1 MAAKIYILD
10 TGPAFE
16 EKSQE
21 LLEHLKTL
29 GLKAD
34 IRGEINGEARKAEN
48 RDGHKDRYEDKQK
61 GRLEDKQKGRLN
73 DKHKKGGLE
82 ARHKD
87 EYRAER
93 QEDKKEKLKE
103 EHKREKNELYLRY
116 DEKGLTLTDGKIQ
129 MRGDF
134 SDMLPRLRYDN
145 LTHELLVKAA
155 RMKDMNRGPGRHPVI
170 LDATAGM
177 GEDSL
182 LLAAAGFE
190 VEMYEQNPVIAALL
204 ADCLERAGK
213 NPALTEIICRMHLHE
228 GDSIEALKNLKD
240 FPDVIYLDPMF
251 PERQKSALVKKKFQ
265 LLHQLEMPCQDEEVL
280 LKAAVGARPVKVV
293 VKRPLKGPNLA
304 GMKPG
309 YSLTGKAIRYDCFV
323 FPENEVRNAEG

>member
-1 MAAKIYILD
+1 MAESIHILD
-10 TGPAFE
+10 TGVAFE
-16 EKSQE
+16 EKSRK
-21 LLEHLKTL
+21 LLEHLKAQ
-29 GLKAD
+29 GLLAD
-34 IRGEINGEARKAEN
+34 IRGEINGEARK
-48 RDGHKDRYEDKQK
+48 
-61 GRLEDKQKGRLN
+61 
-73 DKHKKGGLE
+73 
-82 ARHKD
+82 
-87 EYRAER
+87 ER
-93 QEDKKEKLKE
+93 QKEN
-103 EHKREKNELYLRY
+103 HKELYLRY
-116 DEKGLTLTDGKIQ
+116 GENGLALTDGNIQ
-129 MRGDF
+129 IRGDF

-155 RMKDMNRGPGRHPVI
+155 RMKDMDRGPGRHPVI

-177 GEDSL
+177 GQDSL

-228 GDSIEALKNLKD
+228 GDSIEALKNLK
-240 FPDVIYLDPMF
+240 FSPDVIYLDPMF

-265 LLHQLEMPCQDEEVL
+265 MLHQLEVPCQDEAAL
-280 LKAAVGARPVKVV
+280 LKAAVDARPFKVV

-323 FPENEVRNAEG
+323 FPGNEVRRAER

>member
-1 MAAKIYILD
+1 MAESIHILD
-10 TGPAFE
+10 TGAVFE
-16 EKSQE
+16 EKSRK
-21 LLEHLKTL
+21 LLEHLRAQ
-29 GLKAD
+29 GLQAD
-34 IRGEINGEARKAEN
+34 IRGEMNGEARKEED
-48 RDGHKDRYEDKQK
+48 RDEHKDRHKDRHEDRHVDEDKVE
-61 GRLEDKQKGRLN
+61 RREDQ
-73 DKHKKGGLE
+73 
-82 ARHKD
+82 
-87 EYRAER
+87 
-93 QEDKKEKLKE
+93 KEKRKE

-116 DEKGLTLTDGKIQ
+116 DENGLTLTDGKIQ
-129 MRGDF
+129 IRGDF

-155 RMKDMNRGPGRHPVI
+155 RMKDMDRGPGRHPVI

-177 GEDSL
+177 GQDSL
-182 LLAAAGFE
+182 LLSAAGFE

-204 ADCLERAGK
+204 ADSLQRAGK

-240 FPDVIYLDPMF
+240 SPDVIYLDPMF

-265 LLHQLEMPCQDEEVL
+265 MLHQLEVPCQDEEAL
-280 LKAAVGARPVKVV
+280 LKAAVDAHPFKVV

>member
-1 MAAKIYILD
+1 MAESIHILD
-10 TGPAFE
+10 TGVAFE
-16 EKSQE
+16 EKSRK
-21 LLEHLKTL
+21 LLEHLKAQ
-29 GLKAD
+29 GLQAD

-48 RDGHKDRYEDKQK
+48 RDGHNGRY
-61 GRLEDKQKGRLN
+61 EDKQKGRLN
-73 DKHKKGGLE
+73 DKHKEGGLE

-228 GDSIEALKNLKD
+228 GDSIEALKNLK
-240 FPDVIYLDPMF
+240 FSPDVIYLDPMF

-265 LLHQLEMPCQDEEVL
+265 MLHQLEVPCQDEAAL
-280 LKAAVGARPVKVV
+280 LKAAVDARPFKVV

-323 FPENEVRNAEG
+323 FPGNEVRRAER